1 MKKIFLCFPLLT
13 GPLRSYYNYLFGEKE
28 IGFLYKFLKKNKEE
42 FNFFD
47 IGANYGVYTFLLGKK
62 AKRVF
67 VFEPIRECVEYIK
80 SGYNKN
86 NIVFINKI
94 LSDNNDKKVI
104 HIPIEKNRK
113 VFGRSSVD
121 NKFYFS
127 EKRTLPSIS
136 LDQFIENIEF
146 NNDLLSVIKIDCEG
160 HELKVLEGALNFLN
174 NTKLILL
181 IEIEKRHNPLYQH
194 VFKTLIDLKFDVFIV
209 KNKKLKS
216 LKNLK
221 EIEKFMEQENNFLFK
236 NF

>member
-113 VFGRSSVD
+113 IFGKSSVD
-121 NKFYFS
+121 NQFLYS

-136 LDQFIENIEF
+136 LDRFIENIEF

-174 NTKLILL
+174 NKKLILQ
-181 IEIEKRHNPLYQH
+181 IEIEQRHNPLYNQ
-194 VFKTLIDLKFDVFIV
+194 VFKTLIDLKYDVFIV
-209 KNKKLKS
+209 KNKTMQS
-216 LKNLK
+216 LKNIK
-221 EIEKFMEQENNFLFK
+221 EIEKFMETENNFLFK